1 MLTTASAIRTATA
14 AMLLV
19 ALTGCSTLPS
29 VTAKWRDQFALATD
43 PIAKPDALATAAADG
58 EQCRSGAGSWL
69 ANARDELINLARNA
83 AGGAGGALKGALG
96 GAGVALLSLAKTGGC
111 ADPATC
117 GSVVAGV
124 VTVGAVIGGVMGFAQ
139 GVRQARLGSGI
150 RTRPQPQSDGAEDEK
165 SLLQIQPSAKSVCSD
180 KRGRK

>member
-19 ALTGCSTLPS
+19 AITGCSTLPS

-96 GAGVALLSLAKTGGC
+96 GAGVALLSLATTGGC

-124 VTVGAVIGGVMGFAQ
+124 VTVGAVIGGVMGFAH
-139 GVRQARLGSGI
+139 GVREAPRFGS
-150 RTRPQPQSDGAEDEK
+150 TDACSRPRASGNPVLSRAY
-165 SLLQIQPSAKSVCSD
+165 
-180 KRGRK
+180 